1 MGAVGS
7 VEGRKTEPSRQPWR
21 GAVVCAL
28 NARQEIVA
36 RTQKRPATEVTGL
49 LAEVGVRSTSQQYLC
64 QGSHMTA
71 TMSIAFAN
79 LSFRPLPSVG

>member
-1 MGAVGS
+1 MFVLPHRQMGSRPAVRSAISAVSS
-7 VEGRKTEPSRQPWR
+7 VEGRKPEPSRQPWR

-49 LAEVGVRSTSQQYLC
+49 LAEVGV
-64 QGSHMTA
+64 
-71 TMSIAFAN
+71 
-79 LSFRPLPSVG
+79 

>member
-1 MGAVGS
+1 MFVLPHRQMGSRPAVRNAMSAVGS

-36 RTQKRPATEVTGL
+36 RT
-49 LAEVGVRSTSQQYLC
+49 
-64 QGSHMTA
+64 
-71 TMSIAFAN
+71 
-79 LSFRPLPSVG
+79 